1 MCAKPFRNGRSPA
14 LDPWFAEERC
24 SVSALVIDLL
34 IATHALALDRTLV
47 LADPAFLGLPELK
60 LFSPLA

>member
-1 MCAKPFRNGRSPA
+1 MRAKLFCNGRSHA

-34 IATHALALDRTLV
+34 IATHALALDLR
-47 LADPAFLGLPELK
+47 
-60 LFSPLA
+60 SPLD

>member
-1 MCAKPFRNGRSPA
+1 MRAKLFRNGRSHA

-34 IATHALALDRTLV
+34 IATHAGRGSNCGLGGSGV
-47 LADPAFLGLPELK
+47 LGPA
-60 LFSPLA
+60 